1 MQMKSL
7 TTLTTP
13 FFFTES
19 FHYAYFTTIK
29 MKSLTTLITMFY
41 LTTIQMKYLTTL
53 TTLFFFTNCTRVAV
67 LLHFY

>member
-1 MQMKSL
+1 MQTNSL
-7 TTLTTP
+7 TTLTTL

-41 LTTIQMKYLTTL
+41 RTTIQIKYLTAL
-53 TTLFFFTNCTRVAV
+53 TTLFFFTNYTRDAV